1 MRTARAATAHAAY
14 PARSEIL
21 SRAAADREPR
31 RRVADD
37 ARRRRRSGRPAYCPG
52 APQSAGAQ
60 LAHRRPPHVP
70 HPSARFAAAPGPR
83 MFAGALLLAGMSAA
97 AAGRAATAAPS
108 RPTPSVPQLPALPP
122 AAALLDSADAR
133 ASALP
138 RLRSLL
144 VWHGGRLVRERYYRG
159 ASAARPANVKSAS
172 KSIVSAL
179 VGVAIAEGALPG
191 VRQPLGAAL
200 PAAVARAATGRAG
213 QAEHLRAVTVEDLLT
228 MRSGLSS
235 TSGPFYGRWVASG
248 DWVGAAL
255 ARPVVAPA
263 GHAGGPMIYSTGN
276 THVLSAVLAR
286 ATGESLYRYYARALA
301 RPLGITPRAWPA
313 DARGVYFGGNEMR
326 LTPREMVTF
335 GRLYLEGGRAP
346 AGTPAAGRQL
356 VPRAWVDSSWAPRT
370 RSPWSGEEYG
380 YGWFLHTVAGAR
392 AAHPVRYA
400 WGYGGQFIFVA
411 PTLGLVMVTTSD
423 PDAPRDPGHL
433 GAIRAILERYVV
445 PYAEAAA
452 APTTG

>member
-1 MRTARAATAHAAY
+1 
-14 PARSEIL
+14 
-21 SRAAADREPR
+21 
-31 RRVADD
+31 
-37 ARRRRRSGRPAYCPG
+37 
-52 APQSAGAQ
+52 
-60 LAHRRPPHVP
+60 
-70 HPSARFAAAPGPR
+70 
-83 MFAGALLLAGMSAA
+83 
-97 AAGRAATAAPS
+97 
-108 RPTPSVPQLPALPP
+108 
-122 AAALLDSADAR
+122 
-133 ASALP
+133 
-138 RLRSLL
+138 
-144 VWHGGRLVRERYYRG
+144 VWHDGRLVRERYYRG

-200 PAAVARAATGRAG
+200 PAAVARAAAAGGPG

-248 DWVGAAL
+248 DWVAAAL

-301 RPLGITPRAWPA
+301 RPLGITPRPWPA